1 MVQKRTTPS
10 SQGFNLKR
18 RNNMTNSKESCGAA
32 NDVVAS
38 TLSKVG
44 INRSLLVTLAL
55 LPFAWEG
62 INWVAGAVRELWNL
76 IASV

>member
-1 MVQKRTTPS
+1 
-10 SQGFNLKR
+10 
-18 RNNMTNSKESCGAA
+18 MTNSTNGLCGAT

-38 TLSKVG
+38 TLGKVG

-55 LPFAWEG
+55 LPFAWDG
-62 INWVAGAVRELWNL
+62 VNWVAGAVRELWNL

>member
-1 MVQKRTTPS
+1 MANTEKCCST
-10 SQGFNLKR
+10 
-18 RNNMTNSKESCGAA
+18 A

-38 TLSKVG
+38 TLGKVG

-55 LPFAWEG
+55 LPFAWDG
-62 INWVAGAVRELWNL
+62 VNWVAGACRELWNL